1 MEHGLKIEG
10 LAFSYPGGPEL
21 LRGADLRVLPG
32 RCAAVTGGNGA
43 GKSTLV
49 KIAAGIIP
57 NFQRGELRGYVA
69 AGGREGVPPAAV
81 LQDLDSQLLRDT
93 VGAELSFFLKY
104 GGLSA
109 SPAEAARGMGIEGLL
124 PRETATLSSGQKQ
137 RFLLACGL
145 YFSGG
150 GTVILDEP
158 NAFLDAEARALLA
171 VKLSELKSAGRSIL
185 LAGHDFTG
193 FDAVI
198 DDWYTLEGGRLV
210 PGRPSRRERA
220 PSRMAGAPGPA
231 RLRAEGLAYTHEGK
245 DRLLEPSS
253 LELRA
258 GAMTGLV
265 GANGSGKTTVA
276 RLLSGFYAPPE
287 GAVLFDGG
295 AAGRGWLKENVRLV
309 SARPLNQL
317 PGQTVEENLRRSLAS
332 AGRLAPLS
340 LDEGVELAG
349 LGPLLGRRVS
359 RLSYGEL
366 QKVLALSS
374 VLRAPEAL
382 LLDEPLLSLDAAGL
396 DSTLEL
402 LGRFMSGGKGVL
414 MISHM
419 ADLVGALCGRAYRME
434 GRAVRPAEV

>member
-10 LAFSYPGGPEL
+10 LTFSYPGGPEL

-57 NFQRGELRGYVA
+57 SFQRGELRGGVA
-69 AGGREGVPPAAV
+69 AGGRDGMPPAAV

-93 VGAELSFFLKY
+93 VEAELSFFLKY

-109 SPAEAARGMGIEGLL
+109 SPREAASGMGIEELL
-124 PRETATLSSGQKQ
+124 PRDTATLSSGQKQ

-150 GTVILDEP
+150 GTLILDEP

-171 VKLSELKSAGRSIL
+171 GRLAELKASGRSIL

-193 FDAVI
+193 FAGVV
-198 DDWYTLEGGRLV
+198 DDWYTLENGRLQ
-210 PGRPSRRERA
+210 PGRPARREGPAARRA
-220 PSRMAGAPGPA
+220 GPAGPA
-231 RLRAEGLAYTHEGK
+231 RLRAEGLSYTHGGTH
-245 DRLLEPSS
+245 RLLEPSS

-276 RLLSGFYAPPE
+276 RLLSGFYAPPD
-287 GAVLFDGG
+287 GTVLFDGG
-295 AAGRGWLKENVRLV
+295 AAGRAWLKENVRLV

-317 PGQTVEENLRRSLAS
+317 PGQTVEENLRCSLAS
-332 AGRLAPLS
+332 AGRRAPLS
-340 LDEGVELAG
+340 LGEGVELAG
-349 LGPLLGRRVS
+349 VGPLLGRRVS

-402 LGRFMSGGKGVL
+402 LGRFMAGGKGVL

-419 ADLVGALCGRAYRME
+419 EELVKDLCAGVYRME
-434 GRAVRPAEV
+434 GRAVRPAVL